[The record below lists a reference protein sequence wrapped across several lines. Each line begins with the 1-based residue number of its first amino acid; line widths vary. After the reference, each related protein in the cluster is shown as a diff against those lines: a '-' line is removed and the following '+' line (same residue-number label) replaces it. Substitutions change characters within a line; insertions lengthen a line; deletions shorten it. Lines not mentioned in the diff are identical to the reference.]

1 MFCRKFKD
9 LKITGEC
16 PFSLL
21 APGQV
26 PTEPTEEVAGGS
38 EGCRATLPICQD
50 IPEKNPQG
58 NLPQRKT
65 SRNRVYL
72 HTLAESIRKL
82 IFPEVSVLLLTRT
95 MVFQNSK
102 RKSFQEK
109 IFRNVSLAFNGMT
122 NRISLKHMKTIFLNN
137 HSKLWIIFL
146 SLIS

>member
-38 EGCRATLPICQD
+38 EGCRATMPICQD

-82 IFPEVSVLLLTRT
+82 IFPEVSALPLTRT
-95 MVFQNSK
+95 MMFQNWK
-102 RKSFQEK
+102 RKGFQKE
-109 IFRNVSLAFNGMT
+109 IFRSGFLAFNGMT
-122 NRISLKHMKTIFLNN
+122 KKISLRHVKTAFLNN
-137 HSKLWIIFL
+137 YILNCGS
-146 SLIS
+146 SS